1 MKKFLAILI
10 GFAMVAFSNAAE
22 QATLPTDPP
31 THVRA
36 ISATLALAAGS
47 IILPLAILTGT
58 REQLC
63 RGMGGT
69 YFPNSDGRDQC
80 PGGQWSVLLGVGTP
94 K

>member
-36 ISATLALAAGS
+36 ISATLAIAAGS
-47 IILPLAILTGT
+47 IILPLATLTGT
-58 REQLC
+58 KDKLC
-63 RGMGGT
+63 SGMGGT
-69 YFPNSDGRDQC
+69 YVPNSDGLDQC
-80 PGGQWSVLLGVGTP
+80 PNGQWSVLLGIGTP